1 MWVVL
6 ICIGLVVGDGNER
19 KQKGH
24 SGQMSGGGTAESYVG
39 FGCESAF
46 WGKEKAILGL
56 AGKASLKG
64 KVLRFLF
71 CFVFFEIVLM
81 WKIVGALEVSVI
93 YIYIYI

>member
-1 MWVVL
+1 MVL
-6 ICIGLVVGDGNER
+6 ICIGLVVGDGNEG

-56 AGKASLKG
+56 AMD
-64 KVLRFLF
+64 LRFGGR
-71 CFVFFEIVLM
+71 E
-81 WKIVGALEVSVI
+81 GRAL
-93 YIYIYI
+93 

>member
-24 SGQMSGGGTAESYVG
+24 SGQMSGGGTAGSYVG

-71 CFVFFEIVLM
+71 CFFFFFFFFKFCFREK
-81 WKIVGALEVSVI
+81 W
-93 YIYIYI
+93 